1 MSVYVSAYSSL
12 LIVFGRKLKGKE
24 GNQWSVSYTITFTVG
39 RVDTQ
44 GTPLIY
50 CFVCGN
56 KGAMLPSVT
65 NEDRG
70 TEMVDLVQY
79 FIAEQNLDTQFS

>member
-24 GNQWSVSYTITFTVG
+24 GNRWSVSYTITATVG

-56 KGAMLPSVT
+56 KGVMLPSVT

-70 TEMVDLVQY
+70 TEMVGLVQY